1 VSRNERTIPDSV
13 STAVGDLAVPLW
25 RGLFHTWAFFVTLP
39 LGVALLL
46 VADGAAAR
54 IAVTVYATC
63 LAAGFG
69 VSAAYHRLARSSAAR
84 RRLRRMDHSV
94 IFMVI
99 AATYT
104 PLCVLALPDRWG
116 VPLLVVVWAGAA
128 AGVALKNIRGER
140 SANGL
145 YLVLGWA
152 AVGASPAL
160 IRHVPVGALVLMLAG
175 GLAYTLGA
183 VVLFRGRPDPSPA
196 RFGYHEV
203 WHACTVAASAC
214 HFGMISLLVVASAN
228 G

>member
-25 RGLFHTWAFFVTLP
+25 RGLFHTWAFFATLP

-54 IAVTVYATC
+54 VAVTVYATC

-152 AVGASPAL
+152 AVGACPAL
-160 IRHVPVGALVLMLAG
+160 IR
-175 GLAYTLGA
+175 
-183 VVLFRGRPDPSPA
+183 RGRPDPSPA